1 MYVERPVATITSLRG
16 EHIIDVNG
24 RSTAALFDNCIG
36 LGRFLQNQ
44 FLLSAKITTHKL

>member
-24 RSTAALFDNCIG
+24 RSTAALFNNCIG
-36 LGRFLQNQ
+36 LGRFLQ
-44 FLLSAKITTHKL
+44 FLLSAKITTYKL